1 MPGVPNFLLPQFI
14 RDLPMPMRVALLLPG
29 LIVGG
34 IIGIVVNAIAV
45 NLGAGNQH
53 LSTNDG
59 GFDQWLLWLIVA
71 VGALAGIGLG
81 AFIYIGVGLKG
92 VEEEGEEEAPPGE
105 TGMLEV

>member
-1 MPGVPNFLLPQFI
+1 MPGVPNFLIPKFI
-14 RDLPMPMRVALLLPG
+14 RDLPLPMRMALLLPG
-29 LIVGG
+29 LIVGA
-34 IIGIVVNAIAV
+34 IIGIVVNAVAV

-53 LSTNDG
+53 LSTNEG

-81 AFIYIGVGLKG
+81 AFIYIGVGLRG
-92 VEEEGEEEAPPGE
+92 MDEEEEEEPPGE